1 METQC
6 VPGEKFKYTKANVT
20 SFWYG
25 MPLTSLLPIQILRS
39 TQYQQ
44 YYWYFLREVL
54 TSVAVWDHPQV
65 WLCPLGCHWSISDR
79 RYICRREGPVSLG
92 CNYRRFQSPN
102 HQEAKVWG
110 AATFTKHN
118 QCTRQAQGRKRVQ
131 QKMCKNKNK
140 EREKWKGE
148 REGKKSQQQCKSSKQ
163 ANMNNSFTGTN

>member
-65 WLCPLGCHWSISDR
+65 
-79 RYICRREGPVSLG
+79 
-92 CNYRRFQSPN
+92 
-102 HQEAKVWG
+102 
-110 AATFTKHN
+110 
-118 QCTRQAQGRKRVQ
+118 
-131 QKMCKNKNK
+131 
-140 EREKWKGE
+140 
-148 REGKKSQQQCKSSKQ
+148 
-163 ANMNNSFTGTN
+163 